1 MIATD
6 CLACWHY
13 EVQEGHD
20 DDSHISP
27 KVPCCSHHRYSGRP
41 AAGNVCQGYVPW
53 LRVAQEV
60 IARDLRTMHEKL
72 DDPRG
77 GCRGFLGS
85 LNRRGHDLMASVQ
98 KLEDLLEQTEEIP
111 LTTPKPRQLM
121 GIKAPAAFVYVN
133 ALRDVL
139 RHSERG
145 WTRLPRHALSMSCHR

>member
-6 CLACWHY
+6 CLACCHY

-20 DDSHISP
+20 DDGHVLP
-27 KVPCCSHHRYSGRP
+27 NAPCCSHHRHSSRA
-41 AAGNVCQGYVPW
+41 AAGSVCQGYLPW

-60 IARDLRTMHEKL
+60 LSRHVRTMHEKL

-77 GCRGFLGS
+77 GCRSLFGR

-98 KLEDLLEQTEEIP
+98 KLEDLLEQTDQIP

-121 GIKAPAAFVYVN
+121 GSKTAAAFVYVN
-133 ALRDVL
+133 VLRDVL
-139 RHSERG
+139 RHAERG
-145 WTRLPRHALSMSCHR
+145 RPRLLRHAQSMTRYT